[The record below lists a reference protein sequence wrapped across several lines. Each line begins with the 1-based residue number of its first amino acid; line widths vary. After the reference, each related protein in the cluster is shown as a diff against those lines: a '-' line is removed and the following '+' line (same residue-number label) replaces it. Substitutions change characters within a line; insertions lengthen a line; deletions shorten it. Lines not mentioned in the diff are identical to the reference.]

1 MQTYTVDVNSAP
13 DNQPGGAMTTEH
25 RPIIA
30 ISMGDPLGIG
40 PEIIAKVLADRRIRS
55 RARFRVHGSAAALDA
70 AAQQA
75 GITPAWPR
83 VSAEADLATLR
94 AAAENDA
101 LIVDDAAFDFDA
113 LRRCVSAPQATAIGG
128 EHSFRWVERCIAAVQ
143 SPHDDP
149 RRADAMV
156 TAPISKTSWQLAGH
170 TQFPGHTELLAERC
184 HAKRHGMLFVGPSL
198 RVMLVTIHIPLS
210 TVSEQLTLTRVYDAI
225 DLAARACRDMGIA
238 APRIGVCGV
247 NPHAGEGGLMG
258 EEDERVIRPAV
269 ELAVSHGV
277 DASGPWPG
285 DAVFLKAAA
294 PPRGEGLYDCVVA
307 MYHDQGLI
315 PMKLL
320 DRERTVNMTVGL
332 GVVRTSPAH
341 GTAFDIA
348 GRGIADPGSMG
359 AAIDLACRM
368 AAGHRAGAAVG

>member
-1 MQTYTVDVNSAP
+1 VNSAP
-13 DNQPGGAMTTEH
+13 DNQPGAAMTTAH

-40 PEIIAKVLADRRIRS
+40 PEIIAKAMGDRRVRS
-55 RARFRVHGSAAALDA
+55 RAKFRIYGSASALDSA
-70 AAQQA
+70 ARQVGVESAWA
-75 GITPAWPR
+75 RVPAD
-83 VSAEADLATLR
+83 ADLATLR
-94 AAAENDA
+94 ASEDHDV
-101 LIVDDAAFDFDA
+101 LVLDDPAFDFAA
-113 LRRCVSAPQATAIGG
+113 LRQSVPSPQATATGG
-128 EHSFRWVERCIAAVQ
+128 EQSFRWVEQCIAAVR

-156 TAPISKTSWQLAGH
+156 TAPISKSSWHLAGH
-170 TQFPGHTELLAERC
+170 TQYPGHTELLAERC

-198 RVMLVTIHIPLS
+198 RVMLVTIHIPLAS
-210 TVSEQLTLTRVYDAI
+210 VSEQLTLTRVYDAI
-225 DLAARACRDMGIA
+225 DLAAQACREMGITS
-238 APRIGVCGV
+238 PRIGVCGV

-258 EEDERVIRPAV
+258 EEDDRVIRPAV

-285 DAVFLKAAA
+285 DTVFLKAAA
-294 PPRGEGLYDCVVA
+294 PPRGEGRYDCVVA

-348 GRGIADPGSMG
+348 GRGIADPGSME